1 MDLKSLV
8 IDDVI
13 RAPAFMM
20 LFFMLFFIASKAKNL
35 TSGYGISDEVA
46 VEGNPA
52 IALAV
57 CGYHLAIGAI
67 FIGALIGPSNAL
79 WRDLMSVGLYSL
91 LGLVLL
97 NLSRWFNDVAILR
110 KFSDTEQLVT
120 HRNIGVGAV
129 HFGAYFAT
137 GIIAAGAISGEGGG
151 IVSSIVFFV
160 LGQFSLLVF
169 AFIYEKLSSYDIHK
183 QLMEQNTASGIAF
196 GGHLIALAIII
207 MNASSGD
214 FSDWQRDLFEFA
226 WANLIAFIF
235 LPVVRFAFD
244 RLIVPGNSLS
254 REIGENR
261 NIGAGLIEGA
271 SAASFAAVLAFL
283 I

>member
-1 MDLKSLV
+1 MDLKSLI

-13 RAPAFMM
+13 RTPAFII
-20 LFFMLFFIASKAKNL
+20 LFFILFFIASKTKNL

-46 VEGNPA
+46 IRGNPA
-52 IALAV
+52 IALAIS
-57 CGYHLAIGAI
+57 GYHLAIGAI
-67 FIGALIGPSNAL
+67 FIGALIGPSNTL
-79 WRDLMSVGLYSL
+79 WRDLMAVGLYSL
-91 LGLVLL
+91 IGLVLL

-110 KFSDTEQLVT
+110 KFSDTEQLVKE
-120 HRNIGVGAV
+120 RNIGVGAV
-129 HFGAYFAT
+129 HFGAYLAT
-137 GIIAAGAISGEGGG
+137 GLIAAGAISGEGGG
-151 IVSSIVFFV
+151 MVSSIIFFV
-160 LGQFSLLVF
+160 LGQLSLLVF
-169 AFIYEKLSSYDIHK
+169 AFIYEKLSPYDIHK

-214 FSDWQRDLFEFA
+214 FTDWRRDLLEFA

-235 LPVVRFAFD
+235 LPIIRFAFD
-244 RLIVPGNSLS
+244 RLAVPGSSLS
-254 REIGENR
+254 REIGDNR

-271 SAASFAAVLAFL
+271 SAISFAAVLAFL